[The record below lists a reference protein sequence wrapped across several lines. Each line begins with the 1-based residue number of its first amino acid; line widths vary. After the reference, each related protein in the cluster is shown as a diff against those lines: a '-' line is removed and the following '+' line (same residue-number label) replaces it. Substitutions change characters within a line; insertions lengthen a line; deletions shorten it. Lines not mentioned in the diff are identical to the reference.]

1 MLSTV
6 LLSCYNSEKIK
17 KTLKKKDINRPIF
30 VFGTKSISLRE
41 ILYLPCHI
49 LSSLQ
54 NTTGLGLYSSK
65 DCAHSLAVSTV
76 RTSFSCGK
84 KTNSVQSN
92 WSLENYANKNN
103 IGNLSVQR
111 GLEHLG

>member
-1 MLSTV
+1 M
-6 LLSCYNSEKIK
+6 
-17 KTLKKKDINRPIF
+17 PM
-30 VFGTKSISLRE
+30 
-41 ILYLPCHI
+41 I

-84 KTNSVQSN
+84 KQKTHSVQSN

-103 IGNLSVQR
+103 MGNLSVQR
-111 GLEHLG
+111 GLEHLGYKKKL